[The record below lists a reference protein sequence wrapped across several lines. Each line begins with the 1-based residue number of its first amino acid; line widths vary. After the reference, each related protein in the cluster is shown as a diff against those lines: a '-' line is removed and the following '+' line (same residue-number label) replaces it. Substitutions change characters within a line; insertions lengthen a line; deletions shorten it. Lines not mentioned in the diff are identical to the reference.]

1 MKRITKITIWLLAA
15 GWLAGCEKKDDLVYT
30 SDDGVYFDFS
40 INTLSNTRTDS
51 VLYSFALFPDK
62 SFDTVLLPV
71 RISGNRT
78 GVARKLKVSLVTNK
92 TTAQAGLHYKALDTE
107 YVLPADSGR
116 LDIPVVIYNTDPMLA
131 EMAVKLMLQLQPT
144 GDFKT
149 MFPKLDTAKIIFSNR
164 LEKPLWWDIWVG
176 ELGDYSRVKHELF
189 IRVSGTTKLSEDR
202 TDWQATPKVLY
213 HTRRFRAFLTNPK
226 TWTEENPEVG
236 YVVTP
241 GANGTL
247 EFYHS
252 ENTAKKYVLTLN
264 PATGRYYFTD
274 EDGDPVI

>member
-1 MKRITKITIWLLAA
+1 MKKITKIIICLLAA
-15 GWLAGCEKKDDLVYT
+15 GWLAGCEKGDDLLYK

-40 INTLSNTRTDS
+40 SSDLTNQRIDS
-51 VLYSFALFPDK
+51 VIYSFALFPDK
-62 SFDTVLLPV
+62 SFDTILLPV
-71 RISGNRT
+71 RLSGNRT
-78 GVARKLKVSLVTNK
+78 TAGRKVKVTLVAGK
-92 TTAQAGLHYKALDTE
+92 TTAQSGLHFKALESE

-116 LDIPVVIYNTDPMLA
+116 FDIPVIIYNTDPLLA
-131 EMAVKLMLQLQPT
+131 EKAVRLFLQLQPT
-144 GDFKT
+144 GDFNT

-164 LEKPLWWDIWVG
+164 LEKPLWWEIWQNDLG
-176 ELGDYSRVKHELF
+176 EYSRVKHELF
-189 IRVSGTTKLSEDR
+189 IRVSGTNRLTEDR

-213 HTRRFRAFLTNPK
+213 HTRRFRAFLANPK
-226 TWTEENPEVG
+226 TWTEENPEEG

-252 ENTAKKYVLTLN
+252 ENTAKKYILTLN
-264 PATGRYYFTD
+264 PADGRYYFTD